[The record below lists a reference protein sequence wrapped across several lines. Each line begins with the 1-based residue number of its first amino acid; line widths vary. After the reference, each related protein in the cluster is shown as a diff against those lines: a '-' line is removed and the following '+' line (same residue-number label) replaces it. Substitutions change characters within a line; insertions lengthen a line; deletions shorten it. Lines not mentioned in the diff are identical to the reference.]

1 MSRERSKRD
10 GARGIPV
17 PRRAFLKAA
26 AASAGAA
33 TLGGIPA
40 ILAAG
45 EAPAYPKGTKLHLLT
60 RLNFFPTA
68 DKIFLAQ
75 AEEFGK
81 QMGVEVQVERIGQN
95 DIVTRTTAA
104 IVAGAGADIIILHNN
119 FPHLVADGLA
129 DVSDVAE
136 AIEKEQGG
144 YYDLF
149 RADAYVGS
157 RWLGVPQVALSTAM
171 NYREDWLKEAGVSR
185 FPDTW
190 EELREVGKKLK
201 AMGHPVGQAFGHSE
215 NDPNTYSYS
224 LLWSYGGYEVERD
237 GKTVVL
243 DRKGTLEAIKLNNA
257 LWKEALDEGGLSW
270 DDSSNNRA
278 FLAGSIS
285 ITTNGASIYFQARD
299 KFPNIHRVMNHAPH
313 PRGPAGRFYHLPVH
327 SSSVM
332 KHSKNQKLAKEFIR
346 YYMAKEQYGKWF
358 DVMGGYGLMPTKMWH
373 DHPAWTRDPKLTPL
387 RDPIKDARAP
397 GYAGAPS
404 RKASEA
410 LTKYIILDMF
420 VKAIQGVTPE
430 EALKWATG
438 ELRKIYSA

>member
-1 MSRERSKRD
+1 MHGKRHGKARNGMDRRS
-10 GARGIPV
+10 
-17 PRRAFLKAA
+17 FLKGAA
-26 AASAGAA
+26 ATAGAA
-33 TLGGIPA
+33 TLGGIPG
-40 ILAAG
+40 ILAAAQ
-45 EAPAYPKGTKLHLLT
+45 APAYPKGTKLHLLT
-60 RLNFFPTA
+60 RLNFFPAA

-104 IVAGAGADIIILHNN
+104 IVSQSGADIIILHNN

-136 AIEKEQGG
+136 EIGKQQGG

-149 RADAYVGS
+149 RADAYVGN
-157 RWLGVPQVALSTAM
+157 RWLGVPHVSLSTAM
-171 NYREDWLKEAGVSR
+171 NYREDWLKEAGYTK

-201 AMGHPVGQAFGHSE
+201 SMGHPVGQAFGHSE

-224 LLWSYGGYEVERD
+224 LMWSYGGMEVEKD

-243 DRKGTLEAIKLNNA
+243 DKKGTLEAIKLNTTM
-257 LWKEALDEGGLSW
+257 WKECFDEGGLSW

-299 KFPNIHRVMNHAPH
+299 KFPDIYKVMNHAPH

-346 YYMAKEQYGKWF
+346 YYMAKEQYDKWF
-358 DVMGGYGLMPTKMWH
+358 DLMGGYGQAPTKLWY
-373 DHPAWTRDPKLTPL
+373 DHPAWTRDPKLIPF

-420 VKAIQGVTPE
+420 AKAIQGTSPE
-430 EALKWATG
+430 DALKWATD
-438 ELRKIYSA
+438 ELKKIYSA

>member
-1 MSRERSKRD
+1 MGGERRKHD
-10 GARGIPV
+10 GERWTSI
-17 PRRAFLKAA
+17 PRRTFLKTA

-33 TLGGIPA
+33 ALGGIPG

-81 QMGVEVQVERIGQN
+81 QMGVEVMVERIGQN

-104 IVAGAGADIIILHNN
+104 IVSGSGADIIILHNN

-136 AIEKEQGG
+136 AIGKAQGE
-144 YYDLF
+144 YFDLF
-149 RADAYVGS
+149 RADAYVGN
-157 RWLGVPQVALSTAM
+157 RWLGVPHVALSTAM
-171 NYREDWLKEAGVSR
+171 NYREDWLKEAGVTK

-201 AMGHPVGQAFGHSE
+201 SMGHPVGQAFGHSE

-224 LLWSYGGYEVERD
+224 LMWSYGGYEVEKD

-243 DRKGTLEAIKLNNA
+243 DKKGTLEAIKLNTA
-257 LWKEALDEGGLSW
+257 MWKDALDEGGLSW

-285 ITTNGASIYFQARD
+285 VTTNGASIYFQARD
-299 KFPNIHRVMNHAPH
+299 KFPDIYKVMNHAAH

-332 KHSKNQKLAKEFIR
+332 KYSKNQRLAKEFIR
-346 YYMAKEQYGKWF
+346 YYMDKEQYNKWF
-358 DVMGGYGLMPTKMWH
+358 DVMGGYGQGPTRMWY
-373 DHPAWTRDPKLTPL
+373 DHPAWTRDPKLISF

-410 LTKYIILDMF
+410 LTKYIVLDMF
-420 VKAIQGVTPE
+420 AKAIQGATPE
-430 EALKWATG
+430 DALKWATE

>member
-1 MSRERSKRD
+1 MGAEGRRER
-10 GARGIPV
+10 GGTMLG
-17 PRRAFLKAA
+17 RRTFLKGAA
-26 AASAGAA
+26 AAVGAA
-33 TLGGIPA
+33 TLGGVRG

-45 EAPAYPKGTKLHLLT
+45 QAPAYPKGTKLHLLT
-60 RLNFFPTA
+60 RLNFFPAA

-81 QMGVEVQVERIGQN
+81 QMGVEVLVERIGQN

-104 IVAGAGADIIILHNN
+104 IVSGSGADIIILHNN

-136 AIEKEQGG
+136 EVARQQGG

-149 RADAYVGS
+149 RADAFVVD
-157 RWLGVPQVALSTAM
+157 RWLGVPHVALSTAM
-171 NYREDWLKEAGVSR
+171 NYREDWLKEAGYTR

-201 AMGHPVGQAFGHSE
+201 SMGHPVGQAFGHSE
-215 NDPNTYSYS
+215 NDPNTYCYS
-224 LLWSYGGYEVERD
+224 LLWSYGGMEVDKD

-243 DRKGTLEAIKLNNA
+243 DKKGSLEAIKFNTA
-257 LWKEALDEGGLSW
+257 FWRDALDEGGLSW

-299 KFPNIHRVMNHAPH
+299 KFPDIYKAMNHAPH

-332 KHSKNQKLAKEFIR
+332 KYSKNQKLAKEFIR
-346 YYMAKEQYGKWF
+346 YYMDKEQYDKWF
-358 DVMGGYGLMPTKMWH
+358 DVMGGYGLMPTKMWY
-373 DHPAWTRDPKLTPL
+373 DHPAWTRDPKLTPC

-397 GYAGAPS
+397 GYAGPAS

-420 VKAIQGVTPE
+420 VKAIQGATPE
-430 EALKWATG
+430 DALRWATD
-438 ELRKIYSA
+438 ELKKIYSA